1 VKKIAQ
7 VSIAGI
13 DWASEAKN
21 RALVVLKYNPART
34 SIVVCNAVS
43 PLPTTEVVRVCN
55 DTSTAVVAVDIP
67 FGWPMKFTDF
77 VSKWCPQSS
86 KKQRPPPASRDF
98 RYRITDLV
106 VHDSL
111 GKWPLSVSSDRI
123 ALGARAWTQVCV
135 ENSLGERIDLTG
147 DGSVT
152 SSPRIIEVYPAA
164 TLAALAGANVP
175 IEIEGYKADAEV
187 RRRLLQALCQRFR
200 VRFSKS
206 VQLDHLVAVG
216 DDSDLADAFIA
227 ALTGLIYL
235 HKSTLGDG
243 NDKAPTAGPDL
254 YRWEIRRP
262 DEKERKAAQEEGWI
276 FYPIPRSAPVDNAK
290 LKPK

>member
-1 VKKIAQ
+1 MGQDTV
-7 VSIAGI
+7 AGV
-13 DWASEAKN
+13 DWASEAKS
-21 RALVVLKYNPART
+21 RALVVLKYDAAST
-34 SIVVCNAVS
+34 TITVCKALS
-43 PLPTTEVVRVCN
+43 PLPTTEVVTVCN
-55 DTSTAVVAVDIP
+55 NASTAVVAVDIP
-67 FGWPMKFTDF
+67 FGWPRRFTEF
-77 VSKWCPQSS
+77 VSKWCPKSS

-135 ENSLGERIDLTG
+135 ENALGARIDLTG
-147 DGSVT
+147 EGSVT

-164 TLAALAGANVP
+164 TLAALAGAKVS
-175 IEIEGYKADAEV
+175 IAIEGYKADDEV

-200 VRFSKS
+200 VRFSNS

-235 HKSTLGDG
+235 HNSTLVDG
-243 NDKAPTAGPDL
+243 NDKAPTAGPEL

-276 FYPIPRSAPVDNAK
+276 FYPIPRSAPADNIKK
-290 LKPK
+290 LK